1 MLKIIPYPSEKAE
14 NCLNNLSRRGSEVDT
29 AIESEVLKIL
39 DEVRT
44 RGDAAVIEFS
54 RKYDFPEASKDNLIV
69 TEREFEKAQQDIDSS
84 FTGILE
90 KAISN
95 IHRFH
100 EKQLPKSWFLPG
112 EDGTIVGQVV
122 QPVESVGLYIP
133 GGTGGNTPLIST
145 LLMTAI
151 PARVAGVSEIV
162 LSTPPR
168 RDGSIHPGLLIA
180 ARRVGVNRIYKM
192 GSAWAIGAMAY
203 GTETVKPVN
212 VIAGP
217 GNIYVTTAKKIV
229 SGIVG
234 IDVLAGPSE
243 ILVVADEFAN
253 PEYIAADL
261 LSQAEHDPM
270 ASSIL
275 ITTDSKIADRVNEN
289 LKIQSE
295 KLSRAEIIH
304 QSIKDYGFCF
314 TVKNLNAAIELAN
327 RIAPEHME
335 LHVKNPWALIGKIK
349 NAGAIFIGEYTP
361 EPVGDYFAG
370 PNHVL
375 PTSGTARY
383 ASALNVDVF
392 LKKISI
398 LYYSQEALTNNIQHI
413 AEMARWEGL
422 DAHANSVLIRKPPA
436 Q

>member
-1 MLKIIPYPSEKAE
+1 MLKIVPYPSEKAE
-14 NCLNNLSRRGSEVDT
+14 NYLNNLSRRGSEVDPV
-29 AIESEVLKIL
+29 IEKEVLKIL
-39 DEVRT
+39 QEVKT
-44 RGDAAVIEFS
+44 RGDDAVIEFS
-54 RKYDFPEASKDNLIV
+54 RKYDFPEASTNNLAV
-69 TEREFEKAQQDIDSS
+69 TEEEFEKAQKDIDSS
-84 FTGILE
+84 FISILE
-90 KAISN
+90 NAINN
-95 IHRFH
+95 IYRFH
-100 EKQLPKSWFLPG
+100 EKQLPKSWFLPS
-112 EDGTIVGQVV
+112 EDGTIVGQMV
-122 QPVESVGLYIP
+122 QPVDSVGLYIP

-151 PARVAGVSEIV
+151 PAKVAGVSEIL

-168 RDGSIHPGLLIA
+168 KDGSIHPGLLIA
-180 ARRVGVNRIYKM
+180 AKKVGVNRIYKM
-192 GSAWAIGAMAY
+192 GSAWAIAAMAY
-203 GTETVKPVN
+203 GTETIKPVN

-229 SGIVG
+229 SGTVG
-234 IDVLAGPSE
+234 IDILAGPSE
-243 ILVVADEFAN
+243 ILIVADESAN

-275 ITTDSKIADRVNEN
+275 ITTSSETANKVNKN
-289 LKIQSE
+289 LKIQTE
-295 KLSRAEIIH
+295 KLPRSEIIYE
-304 QSIKDYGFCF
+304 SIENYGFCF
-314 TVKNLNAAIELAN
+314 LVESLNVAIELAN

-335 LHVKNPWALIGKIK
+335 LHVKNPWDLIGRIK

-383 ASALNVDVF
+383 ASALSVDVF
-392 LKKISI
+392 LKKISL
-398 LYYSQEALTNNIQHI
+398 LYYSKEALANNIQQI
-413 AEMARWEGL
+413 AEMAKWEGL
-422 DAHANSVLIRKPPA
+422 DAHANSVLIRKSI